1 MKTRMIGLSILIFI
15 IFSSFGWWWQ
25 ANIRHG
31 KYQDLISAIYIIGF
45 VKVNYYQSVDMMR
58 LVNIYLKTGSIARML
73 ESLNDPYTELL
84 SKEDFAELKKE
95 TNGYFEGIGVFLQKD
110 EPIIWKVV
118 GDTPGEK
125 AGLRAGDR
133 IIEVDHIPVRSSQ
146 AVIKKIKGKAG
157 TKVWLR
163 IARTEQGNPKEY
175 DLSLIKARIYI
186 PTVEMRINS
195 DPVLGK
201 YAYLKIDQFADTT
214 ALDLGKSLN
223 KIDKLADCKGIMLD
237 LRANPGGLL
246 DSAVDVVSH
255 FLPEGTPVLYI
266 YKRGQLIKIVKTTTL
281 TVHKQLPIVLLV
293 DYWSASAAEIVA
305 GALRDQERAVLVG
318 TPTFGKD
325 LIQEI
330 KELSGGMA
338 FKITVYNYLTSGK
351 KNIHKLGVQPNQ
363 TVGGSLQKVIK
374 NGDTAQ
380 FLKIQALQ
388 EAAALK
394 ILRNQAQKYHSRAKL
409 AS

>member
-1 MKTRMIGLSILIFI
+1 MKTRMIGLSVLVFI
-15 IFSSFGWWWQ
+15 ICGAFGWWWQ
-25 ANIRHG
+25 ANVRHG
-31 KYQDLISAIYIIGF
+31 KYQDLFSALYIIGF
-45 VKVNYYQSVDMMR
+45 VKVNYYQSVDMMK
-58 LVNIYLKTGSIARML
+58 LVNVYLKTGNIARML

-84 SKEDFAELKKE
+84 SKEDFTELKKE
-95 TNGYFEGIGVFLQKD
+95 TNGYFEGIGVYLQKD

-146 AVIKKIKGKAG
+146 AVINKIKGKAG
-157 TKVWLR
+157 TKIWLR
-163 IARTEQGNPKEY
+163 IVRTGQGKLKEY
-175 DLSLIKARIYI
+175 DLSIIKARIYI
-186 PTVEMRINS
+186 PTVEMRITS

-223 KIDKLADCKGIMLD
+223 KIDKIVDCKGIMLD

-246 DSAVDVVSH
+246 DAAVDVVSH
-255 FLPEGTPVLYI
+255 FLPKGTPVLYI

-281 TVHKQLPIVLLV
+281 AVHRQLPIVMLV

-305 GALRDQERAVLVG
+305 GALRDQGRAVLVG

-338 FKITVYNYLTSGK
+338 FKITVYNYLTSGR
-351 KNIHKLGVQPNQ
+351 KNIHKRGVQPNQ
-363 TVGGSLQKVIK
+363 TVGGSLLKVIK
-374 NGDTAQ
+374 NGDTDQ

-388 EAAALK
+388 EATALK
-394 ILRNQAQKYHSRAKL
+394 ILRNQALKDHSHAKL